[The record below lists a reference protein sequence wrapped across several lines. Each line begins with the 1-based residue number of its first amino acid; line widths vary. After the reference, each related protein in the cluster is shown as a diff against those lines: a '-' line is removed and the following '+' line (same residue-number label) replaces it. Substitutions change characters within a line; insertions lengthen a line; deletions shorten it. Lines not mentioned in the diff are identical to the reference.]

1 MALGG
6 GDDYQLCFTVPR
18 ERRDALMAAAAD
30 WTERPVRIG
39 RARATP
45 GLALLRA
52 GRPVAVPQGG
62 WDHFREAGS

>member
-1 MALGG
+1 
-6 GDDYQLCFTVPR
+6 
-18 ERRDALMAAAAD
+18 MAAAAD